1 MDCFWDTSAVVPL
14 ILREVHTPPAV
25 TIYQQGVTFF
35 AWDWMQLETEAALSR
50 RQAQRQD
57 WETWGKIRALF
68 QWVHLPRTDWSE
80 IQNCN
85 REWRLRAADAAHMYA
100 FTRLSSIRPS
110 LRLITFD
117 SDQIILAQRKRWPL
131 ITSAPKA
138 KPT

>member
-50 RQAQRQD
+50 RQAQRQE

-68 QWVHLPRTDWSE
+68 QWVHLPPNEWAE
-80 IQNCN
+80 IQKCN
-85 REWRLRAADAAHMYA
+85 RSWRLRAADAAHLYA
-100 FTRLSSIRPS
+100 FRRVFSIRPD
-110 LRLITFD
+110 LRLVTFD
-117 SDQIILAQRKRWPL
+117 EEQRALASKKGFRL
-131 ITSAPKA
+131 F
-138 KPT
+138 